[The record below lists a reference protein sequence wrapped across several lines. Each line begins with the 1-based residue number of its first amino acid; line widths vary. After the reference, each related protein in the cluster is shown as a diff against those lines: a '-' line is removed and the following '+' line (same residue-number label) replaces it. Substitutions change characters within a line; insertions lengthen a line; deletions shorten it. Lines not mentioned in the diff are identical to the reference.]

1 MGDETGVL
9 ITQLIS
15 TNKRLLKLSIE
26 NNTINFKYID
36 EINAACAKN
45 RQQDRDMTVPK
56 YIKELGK
63 LIRSTQN
70 DYGLQTAD
78 PQKVK
83 TQLYQQRSHYNEEL
97 HYLSYQ
103 HTKKA
108 QEVFV
113 KEEVIAGVIQEQ
125 TYQGDI
131 LRQEKENG
139 EEQMKALDH
148 EIIRLNRKEK
158 LQEAALVEQLDN
170 MGRRIEYE
178 QLKNKK
184 VKV

>member
-1 MGDETGVL
+1 M
-9 ITQLIS
+9 
-15 TNKRLLKLSIE
+15 
-26 NNTINFKYID
+26 
-36 EINAACAKN
+36 
-45 RQQDRDMTVPK
+45 
-56 YIKELGK
+56 
-63 LIRSTQN
+63 
-70 DYGLQTAD
+70 
-78 PQKVK
+78 
-83 TQLYQQRSHYNEEL
+83 
-97 HYLSYQ
+97 SYQ

-131 LRQEKENG
+131 LRQEKEDG